1 MEAYLEKG
9 FIYYDAKQY
18 AAALKIFKMAAN
30 INNTYADAYYWMAKT
45 QEALQQKDEALK
57 NYQAA
62 LLLDKSLKEARDGMN
77 RLQ

>member
-1 MEAYLEKG
+1 
-9 FIYYDAKQY
+9 
-18 AAALKIFKMAAN
+18 
-30 INNTYADAYYWMAKT
+30 MAKT